1 MHIQVRN
8 RHLGV
13 ITGIDFLGG
22 WVVKNQPASAGDAG
36 SIPGSGRSLGEGN
49 GNPFKS
55 SCLENAMDRGAWQ
68 VTVHGNRKD
77 TTSNTTTTN

>member
-36 SIPGSGRSLGEGN
+36 SIPGLGRLPVEGN
-49 GNPFKS
+49 RNPLQFSCLGNPK
-55 SCLENAMDRGAWQ
+55 DRGALDYSPWG
-68 VTVHGNRKD
+68 HKESD
-77 TTSNTTTTN
+77 TI